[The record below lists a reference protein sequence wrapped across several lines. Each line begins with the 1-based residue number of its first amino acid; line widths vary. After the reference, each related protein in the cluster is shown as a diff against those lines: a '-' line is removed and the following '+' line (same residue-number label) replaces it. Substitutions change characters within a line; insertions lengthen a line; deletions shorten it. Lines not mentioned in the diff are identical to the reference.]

1 MGLFSWFGEK
11 LQSGCD
17 WVKGKCESVVNF
29 TKEKIQEV
37 KEKTAIAVER
47 IGEKVERWGT
57 KIKEFVKPKSKK
69 KPYSPEPTDIEAIE
83 RAKHTIVEHFPDGI
97 VNTLENLNETQRI
110 DTFQNFVQDAIVD
123 LNLDKTN
130 LDVQIVPPETEEEM
144 SVYGYFSR
152 KDNTLF
158 INAEFIVCDNLEL
171 VKEQVFTVYHELMHA
186 RQWAAVCAWAST
198 PQGDTFGYSVNR
210 ILEYANNYGHY
221 ISPRVDRE
229 LYRWQPLE
237 RDAFGFESK
246 LKEAN
251 L

>member
-1 MGLFSWFGEK
+1 MGLFSWCKEK
-11 LQSGCD
+11 IRSGCD
-17 WVKGKCESVVNF
+17 WAKGKFEQAVNW

-37 KEKTAIAVER
+37 KEKTAIIVER

-57 KIKEFVKPKSKK
+57 KIKEFVKPKSAK
-69 KPYSPEPTDIEAIE
+69 KPYLPEPTEIEAIG
-83 RAKHTIVEHFPDGI
+83 RAKDTIGQHFPNGI
-97 VNTLENLNETQRI
+97 EDTLTNMNESQRI
-110 DTFQNFVQDAIVD
+110 ETFQNFVQDAIVD

-130 LDVQIVPPETEEEM
+130 LNVQIVSPETEEEM
-144 SVYGYFSR
+144 SVFGYFSR
-152 KDNTLF
+152 SDNTLF
-158 INAEFIVCDNLEL
+158 VNAEFIVCDNLEL
-171 VKEQVFTVYHELMHA
+171 AKEQVFTVYHELLHA

-221 ISPRVDRE
+221 TSPIEDRE
-229 LYRWQPLE
+229 RYREQPLE
-237 RDAFGFESK
+237 RDAYGFESK